1 MVESSRIET
10 AGAVAANA
18 ASAVGMGPA
27 PRRIGTGYS
36 QFVGLMKLVLPII
49 AAILIALVVIWPKLQ
64 PIEEGFRI
72 GISSISPEEA
82 ENLYMMNARYMG
94 LDERN
99 QPFMITAEAATQANP
114 ESDLVVLELPKAD
127 IILADGVWLA
137 LAAESGAFHR
147 TDQTLDLLGSVNI
160 FHDAGYEFRTLSAH
174 VDLSA
179 GTAQGNDPVVGQGPF
194 GILRAEGFRLFDRG
208 ARILFTG
215 KARLVLYPGFEQLDR

>member
-1 MVESSRIET
+1 M
-10 AGAVAANA
+10 AANA
-18 ASAVGMGPA
+18 APAVGVGPA
-27 PRRIGTGYS
+27 PRRIGAGYS

-82 ENLYMMNARYMG
+82 ENLYMVNARYMG

-147 TDQTLDLLGSVNI
+147 TDQTLDLLGSVNL

-174 VDLSA
+174 VDLPA
-179 GTAQGNDPVVGQGPF
+179 GTAQGNDPVMGQGPF
-194 GILRAEGFRLFDRG
+194 GILRAEGFRLFDKG